1 MRTAAAIPRFFLYGE
16 PVRDVEL
23 QFLHIETIEA
33 RSRPN
38 GWSIQPHSHA
48 ELTQFLYIHE
58 GDGEMRAEAQRWTF
72 QAPSL
77 LLMPPRVAHGFLF
90 RPDTIGH
97 VITVAEPFLQQLCR
111 QEAFPPAPVCLP
123 LSADQQAAHDVPAIV
138 AALERE
144 FVWAAPAREIA
155 VQAHLLRLVVGAIRL
170 LADHAPETRASHDRD
185 SDLVARY
192 REILESEFRTDAPI
206 DAHAARL
213 GVTAG
218 RLTVA
223 CRRRL
228 GRSPL
233 ELLHDRLLLEAKRA
247 LLYTPLGVA
256 EIAFALGFK
265 DPAYF
270 SRFFQKRTG
279 ETATDFRAR
288 HAT

>member
-1 MRTAAAIPRFFLYGE
+1 MPRPAIPRFFLYGE

-23 QFLHIETIEA
+23 RFLHIETIEA

-48 ELTQFLYIHE
+48 ELAQMLYVHE

-72 QAPSL
+72 RAPAL

-90 RPDTIGH
+90 RPDTVGH
-97 VITVAEPFLQQLCR
+97 VVTVAEPFLAELCH
-111 QEAFPPAPVCLP
+111 QDGFPRLPACLG
-123 LSADQQAAHDVPAIV
+123 LTREQQAAHELPAV
-138 AALERE
+138 CAAIERE
-144 FVWAAPAREIA
+144 FVWSAPARGIA
-155 VQAHLLRLVVGAIRL
+155 VQAHLLRLVVAAIRL
-170 LADHAPETRASHDRD
+170 LSDHAPEAQARDRD
-185 SDLVARY
+185 SELVARY
-192 REILESEFRTDAPI
+192 REILETEFRTDAPI
-206 DAHAARL
+206 AAHAARL

-218 RLTVA
+218 RLTAA

-247 LLYTPLGVA
+247 LLYTPHTVA
-256 EIAFALGFK
+256 EIAYALGFK

-270 SRFFQKRTG
+270 SRFFQKRTN
-279 ETATDFRAR
+279 ETATEFRAR
-288 HAT
+288 HQR